1 MFAKNL
7 MGLALAAFLGIGS
20 LSVCQPAAAQEPS
33 ASALAAAKE
42 LIIIKGGNNMF
53 DPIVPGVIE
62 SAKNTLLPNNPQVG
76 SQLNEVATTLRKE
89 FDGKRTELLD
99 EVARIYARHFTEQEL
114 KDLAAFY
121 RTPLGKKVI
130 IEEPAA
136 LDQGLRRAQEWANTF
151 SEQVFNRFRTEMKK
165 KGYDL

>member
-1 MFAKNL
+1 MFARIIT
-7 MGLALAAFLGIGS
+7 GLAFAALVCVGNLAVS
-20 LSVCQPAAAQEPS
+20 RPANAQEPS
-33 ASALAAAKE
+33 AAALAAAKD
-42 LIIIKGGNNMF
+42 LIALKGGNNMF

-62 SAKNTLLPNNPQVG
+62 SAKNTLLPTNPQVS
-76 SQLNEVATTLRKE
+76 SQLSEVAANLRKE
-89 FDGKRTELLD
+89 FDGKRAELVN

-130 IEEPAA
+130 TEEPVA
-136 LDQGLRRAQEWANTF
+136 LDQSLRRAQEWANTF
-151 SEQVFNRFRTEMKK
+151 SEQIFARFRAEMKK